1 MVPVKAKKARSPPP
15 NFAALAAVLR
25 FSSVFSTFVN
35 VKNIAVV
42 LRGFI
47 TAIIDDIAN
56 MANSIIANTGTVHNQ
71 NPIEVI

>member
-1 MVPVKAKKARSPPP
+1 MVPVKAKKARSNPP

-25 FSSVFSTFVN
+25 FSSVFSTSVN
-35 VKNIAVV
+35 VTNIAVV

-56 MANSIIANTGTVHNQ
+56 MVNSIIAKTGTFHNQ
-71 NPIEVI
+71 NP

>member
-1 MVPVKAKKARSPPP
+1 
-15 NFAALAAVLR
+15 LAAVLR
-25 FSSVFSTFVN
+25 FSSDFSTFVN

-56 MANSIIANTGTVHNQ
+56 MANSTIANTGTFHNKTH
-71 NPIEVI
+71 EVI